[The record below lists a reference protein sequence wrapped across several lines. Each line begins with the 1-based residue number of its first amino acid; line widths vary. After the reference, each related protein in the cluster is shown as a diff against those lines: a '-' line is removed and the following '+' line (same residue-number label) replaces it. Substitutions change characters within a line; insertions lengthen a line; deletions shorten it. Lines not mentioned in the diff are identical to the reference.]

1 MREIKKYSTIIIS
14 VMNVNCKK
22 KKKKEIYEKEPQ
34 KRNITHLVGR
44 SKYGPVESI
53 SW

>member
-1 MREIKKYSTIIIS
+1 
-14 VMNVNCKK
+14 MNVNCKK
-22 KKKKEIYEKEPQ
+22 KKKEIYEEESQ

-44 SKYGPVESI
+44 NKYGRVESI